1 MADQLEGAVAPL
13 LLAVQLVGLAGPMR
27 AVSIAIVLELVEVRA
42 PVVVPSP
49 E

>member
-13 LLAVQLVGLAGPMR
+13 LLAVQPVGPAGPVR
-27 AVSIAIVLELVEVRA
+27 AVLIAIAPELAEARA